1 MRNKSIDVLKLICAF
16 LIVCI
21 HIPPEIGGYSVALCR
36 IGVPI
41 FLMISGYFYRKEKA
55 VGQLKK
61 IGILFIEANLL
72 YAAWSVFYGAV
83 SGNFP
88 VVGIKRLLKFLLL
101 NASPFGYHLWY
112 LGAILYALIVVYVV
126 DKIGWRRVLYFL
138 TPILLLTD
146 LILGKYSILIFG
158 REFPYILLRNWL
170 FTGIPFFVIGML
182 MKEKKAFRI
191 GWFGIP
197 VFMVTT
203 ILERYLLVSNGLN
216 ATRDQYIST
225 TFLAIAVFSFAL
237 EYEGEV
243 SERIAKLGQEC
254 STWIYIIHPIFITC
268 YGFVVRRIGLES
280 IWDYIGAI
288 VVFLTSLIFVKI
300 FRDWKKLI
308 LGKSGRR
315 G

>member
-21 HIPPEIGGYSVALCR
+21 HIPPEIGGGYSVALCR

-55 VGQLKK
+55 VGQIKK

-72 YAAWSVFYGAV
+72 YIAWSLLYGTV
-83 SGNFP
+83 SGNYP
-88 VVGIKRLLKFLLL
+88 SVGIKAVLKFFFL
-101 NASPFGYHLWY
+101 NVSPFGGHLWY
-112 LGAILYALIVVYVV
+112 LGAILYVLIVVYVV
-126 DKIGWRRVLYFL
+126 DKTGVRRTLYCL
-138 TPILLLTD
+138 TPILLLID
-146 LILGKYSILIFG
+146 LVLGKYSLLIFG
-158 REFPYILLRNWL
+158 RELPYILVRNWL
-170 FTGIPFFVIGML
+170 FTGIPFFAIGML
-182 MKEKKAFRI
+182 MREKPRFRI
-191 GWFGIP
+191 YWWGIP

-203 ILERYLLVSNGLN
+203 ILERYLLVANDLN

-225 TFLAIAVFSFAL
+225 TFLAIAVFGFAL
-237 EYEGEV
+237 EYRGKV
-243 SERIAKLGQEC
+243 SEKIARLGQEC

-280 IWDYIGAI
+280 IWDYIGTV

-300 FRDWKKLI
+300 VNEGKKRI
-308 LGKSGRR
+308 TFARR
-315 G
+315 